1 MNEISSVDESCDP
14 PLLLRNLQLKNTN
27 RLILGHLNINSIVGK
42 FDHLKVLI
50 ENNIDI
56 LVLTETK
63 TDASFPNAQ
72 FRIDRFSARFRLD
85 QNRFGGGVLI
95 YVREDIP
102 CKQLTKHILPDDT
115 EGVFVEINLRKTK
128 WLLFGG
134 CRPPRQLAEYFLK
147 HVNYA
152 LDTYRQT
159 FDKFLL
165 AGDFNIEE
173 TDPIMS
179 EFLFK
184 NDSKNLVQQKTCFKS
199 TNNPRCIDLFVTNS
213 PRSFQNTITFASGLS
228 DFHKM
233 ILTIL
238 KSTFP
243 KVRLKQIVYR
253 KIKNFDL
260 NNFKNEFRTKM
271 QLTDKYETF
280 EEEFRKVL
288 NSMLH

>member
-1 MNEISSVDESCDP
+1 MNEISSVDESCDT
-14 PLLLRNLQLKNTN
+14 PLLLRNLKLKDTN

-63 TDASFPNAQ
+63 IDASFPNAQ
-72 FRIDRFSARFRLD
+72 FSIGGFSAPFRLD
-85 QNRFGGGVLI
+85 RNRFGGGVLI
-95 YVREDIP
+95 YVMEDIT
-102 CKQLTKHILPDDT
+102 CKQLTKHILPDDI
-115 EGVFVEINLRKTK
+115 EEIFVEINLRKTK

-134 CRPPRQLAEYFLK
+134 YRPPRQQAEYLLK
-147 HVNYA
+147 YANYA

-173 TDPIMS
+173 TDAIMS

-199 TNNPRCIDLFVTNS
+199 TNNPSCIDLFVTNS

-243 KVRLKQIVYR
+243 KVRPKQILYG
-253 KIKNFDL
+253 K
-260 NNFKNEFRTKM
+260 FKKF
-271 QLTDKYETF
+271 
-280 EEEFRKVL
+280 
-288 NSMLH
+288 